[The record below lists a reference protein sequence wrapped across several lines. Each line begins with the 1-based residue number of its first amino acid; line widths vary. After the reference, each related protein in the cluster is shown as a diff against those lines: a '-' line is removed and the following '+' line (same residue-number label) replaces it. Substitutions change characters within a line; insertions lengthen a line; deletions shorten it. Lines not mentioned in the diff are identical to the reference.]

1 MNRQRW
7 VSEKMTVAGA
17 SAAAWVAAA
26 LVEAPAPLPSG
37 DRVGLYLATPDSGS
51 REALA
56 FWRAAHETGV
66 ALAAPAAFPWTL
78 SNSVTGRVSAALG
91 ITGPCS
97 TWVGGEE
104 ARAEAE
110 LTALEDLADG
120 LVDLAV
126 VVAFWGEEPPD
137 AVGSP
142 VRLHL
147 TASVLAEDDLT
158 PSDPGFDGEAFSGA
172 AVPCRESR
180 QR

>member
-1 MNRQRW
+1 MSLQRW
-7 VSEKMTVAGA
+7 VSEPMAVAG
-17 SAAAWVAAA
+17 STAATWVATA
-26 LVEAPAPLPSG
+26 LLEAPAPLPSG

-56 FWRAAHETGV
+56 FWRAAHETGL

-78 SNSVTGRVSAALG
+78 ANSVTGRASVILG
-91 ITGPCS
+91 ITGPCT
-97 TWVGGEE
+97 TWVGGGE

-110 LTALEDLADG
+110 LTAFEDLADG

-126 VVAFWGEEPPD
+126 VVSFWGEEPPD

-147 TASVLAEDDLT
+147 TAAVLAEDDLT
-158 PSDPGFDGEAFSGA
+158 PAVTGRDGEGFSEVVAGER
-172 AVPCRESR
+172 VSR
-180 QR
+180 

>member
-1 MNRQRW
+1 MNIQQW
-7 VSEKMTVAGA
+7 LSEPMTVAGE
-17 SAAAWVAAA
+17 SATAWVAGA
-26 LVEAPAPLPSG
+26 LLAAPAPLPSG

-56 FWRAAHETGV
+56 FWRAAHETGL

-78 SNSVTGRVSAALG
+78 ANSVTGRVSAALG
-91 ITGPCS
+91 VTGPCS
-97 TWVGGEE
+97 TFVGGGE

-110 LTALEDLADG
+110 LMALEDLADG

-126 VVAFWGEEPPD
+126 VVAFWGEQPPD

-147 TASVLAEDDLT
+147 TAVVLADDDLT
-158 PSDPGFDGEAFSGA
+158 PTNPGFDGEAFSQTAG
-172 AVPCRESR
+172 VYLVTR
-180 QR
+180 